1 MTTYR
6 GPERRTRIKLE
17 DESSLSIIRFR
28 FWDLV
33 MQKCMRIVVSLKFIF
48 FQQIFFASYV
58 CLRRELIDGTDF
70 RWIIISGLVTIIIS
84 SVYTDTRLVYRN
96 GENK

>member
-6 GPERRTRIKLE
+6 GPERRTRVKLE
-17 DESSLSIIRFR
+17 DESSLSVAGTR

-33 MQKCMRIVVSLKFIF
+33 LQKLMRIIVSLKFIF

-58 CLRRELIDGTDF
+58 CLKSRLIDGTDF

-84 SVYTDTRLVYRN
+84 SVYTDTRLVYRS
-96 GENK
+96 GESK